1 MNQKKRNDVVALL
14 DYAGSHRGLT
24 FLGLGL
30 SAVSLH
36 LGARGFSWTWSG
48 SGIHRW
54 ERLEEE
60 WEDRLENGLEH
71 RLEHLEDRLER
82 LGDQWEEKWEQAED
96 RLEDRLDR
104 WMDLF

>member
-1 MNQKKRNDVVALL
+1 MKRAAKVTAVLALICL
-14 DYAGSHRGLT
+14 V
-24 FLGLGL
+24 LGLGM
-30 SAVSLH
+30 SAVSLL

-48 SGIHRW
+48 PGIHRW

-60 WEDRLENGLEH
+60 WEDRLENGLEDRLEH

-96 RLEDRLDR
+96 RLDR

>member
-1 MNQKKRNDVVALL
+1 MKRAAKVTAVLALICL
-14 DYAGSHRGLT
+14 V
-24 FLGLGL
+24 LGLGL
-30 SAVSLH
+30 SVVSLL

-48 SGIHRW
+48 PGIHRW
-54 ERLEEE
+54 
-60 WEDRLENGLEH
+60 
-71 RLEHLEDRLER
+71 ER

>member
-1 MNQKKRNDVVALL
+1 MKRAAKVTAVLALICL
-14 DYAGSHRGLT
+14 V
-24 FLGLGL
+24 LGLGL
-30 SAVSLH
+30 SAVSLL

-48 SGIHRW
+48 PGIHRW

-60 WEDRLENGLEH
+60 W
-71 RLEHLEDRLER
+71 EDRLER

-104 WMDLF
+104 WLDPF

>member
-1 MNQKKRNDVVALL
+1 MKRAAKVTAVLALICL
-14 DYAGSHRGLT
+14 V
-24 FLGLGL
+24 LGLGM
-30 SAVSLH
+30 SAVSLL

-48 SGIHRW
+48 PGIHRW

-60 WEDRLENGLEH
+60 W
-71 RLEHLEDRLER
+71 EDRLER

-104 WMDLF
+104 WMDPF

>member
-1 MNQKKRNDVVALL
+1 MKRAAKVTAVLALIWL
-14 DYAGSHRGLT
+14 V
-24 FLGLGL
+24 LGLGL
-30 SAVSLH
+30 SAVSLL

-48 SGIHRW
+48 PGIHRW

-104 WMDLF
+104 WLDPF